1 MSPSDRRAGT
11 GRKQRGLSLIELMIA
26 VALGLLLVTVVL
38 QGFASTS
45 SNSRVN
51 SVVSEYQTNGRYAL
65 ETLKREIRH
74 AALHPMVWDEAQ
86 VDRNA
91 SVDAKNYGCGAGVS
105 TTLGTGITGWNDTNP
120 YATTCL
126 AAGAD
131 RSYLRGDALMLRRT
145 ALAAATAFDANAP
158 YARVSYGAANV
169 YLGGEAAAEL
179 ATPSFDYRLV
189 SDLYYV
195 NDFTTSATESPKV
208 PALYRLTLSAGANP
222 TMVPQLVAS
231 NVEHFQVQFGQVMD
245 SVTGSIRYFNADAV
259 IDWKRVNVARVWLL
273 MRATE
278 RESGFTS
285 GSYQLGDV
293 TYTPNDNFR
302 RAVLSTTIN
311 LRNL

>member
-1 MSPSDRRAGT
+1 MSPSDRRAAT
-11 GRKQRGLSLIELMIA
+11 GRQQRGLSLIELMIA
-26 VALGLLLVTVVL
+26 VALGLLLVTVVM

-45 SNSRVN
+45 SNSRVS

-74 AALHPMVWDEAQ
+74 AALHPMVWDEEQ

-120 YATTCL
+120 YAATCL

-131 RSYLRGDALMLRRT
+131 RTYLRGDALMLRRT
-145 ALAAATAFDANAP
+145 ALAAATVFDANAP

-169 YLGGEAAAEL
+169 YLGGEVAAEL
-179 ATPSFDYRLV
+179 AIPSFDYRLV

-195 NDFTTSATESPKV
+195 NDFTTSTTESPKV

-245 SVTGSIRYFNADAV
+245 VVTGSIRYFNADAV

-278 RESGFTS
+278 REIGFTS

-293 TYTPNDNFR
+293 TYTPNDSFR
-302 RAVLSTTIN
+302 RVVLSTTIN

>member
-1 MSPSDRRAGT
+1 MSPFDRSAAS

-38 QGFASTS
+38 RGFASTS

-65 ETLKREIRH
+65 ETLKREVRH
-74 AALHPMVWDEAQ
+74 AALHPMVWDAAQ

-91 SVDAKNYGCGAGVS
+91 TVDAKDYGCGAGVS
-105 TTLGTGITGWNDTNP
+105 TALGVGITGWNDTNP
-120 YATTCL
+120 YPASCL

-131 RSYLRGDALMLRRT
+131 RAYVRGDALMVRRT
-145 ALAAATAFDANAP
+145 ALAAATAFDVNAP

-169 YLGGEAAAEL
+169 YLGGEVAADL
-179 ATPSFDYRLV
+179 AAPALDYRVV

-222 TMVPQLVAS
+222 TMVPQLVAA
-231 NVEHFQVQFGQVMD
+231 NVEHFQIQFGQVMD
-245 SVTGSIRYFNADAV
+245 AAGSIRYYNADAPG
-259 IDWKRVNVARVWLL
+259 INWSAVNVARVWLL

-278 RESGFTS
+278 REGGFTS

-302 RAVLSTTIN
+302 RVVLSTTIN